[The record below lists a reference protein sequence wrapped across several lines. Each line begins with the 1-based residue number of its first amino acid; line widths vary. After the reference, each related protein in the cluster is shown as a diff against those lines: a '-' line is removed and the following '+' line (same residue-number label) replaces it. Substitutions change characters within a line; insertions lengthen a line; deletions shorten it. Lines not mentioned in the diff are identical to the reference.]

1 MRNSKSP
8 LQRSYSSLSSRQEPS
23 ALVAM
28 RKKTPSNHMSSQI
41 DEETV
46 SGLETSMISNSDLLS
61 ETTNSEIHKKYLEDQ
76 RMAQIELAEFEM
88 IERDLDNIAV
98 SPLLMSTEVKFP
110 ARSQHDPHQNTDIGS
125 DHDQDVINSRWS
137 NQPAEYYIGGNYSS
151 QITRKSQNRYQ
162 FSQTAESDH
171 EPALDRIEDQDYG
184 NESDNDPNS
193 EADYPINPESDYDDE
208 HDDHELQEAV
218 SVPLVAE
225 TQFIRVSHSQNPF
238 QNSSRSTHTR
248 KEFYEDQVNITQGS
262 IDDSVSWGTSS
273 SPMQTAIRPRLSN
286 DSSDPPNPK
295 ARNSPAPS
303 RYHTSHLSTGAIGDN
318 NHNWDQKKLPPT
330 SRKSPARSTSGARQ
344 SQIRKSKESLNP
356 NHDTSRSKI
365 IIDEDILIKAKKLED
380 EIATY
385 Q

>member
-1 MRNSKSP
+1 MRNSQSP
-8 LQRSYSSLSSRQEPS
+8 FHISYSSFSSRQEPS

-28 RKKTPSNHMSSQI
+28 RKKNPSSHMSSQI

-46 SGLETSMISNSDLLS
+46 LGLETSMLSNSDLLS

-110 ARSQHDPHQNTDIGS
+110 LRSHQDPHQNTDIGS
-125 DHDQDVINSRWS
+125 DHDQDIVSSEWS
-137 NQPAEYYIGGNYSS
+137 NKSAEYYIGGNYSS
-151 QITRKSQNRYQ
+151 QISRKSQNRYQ

-171 EPALDRIEDQDYG
+171 DPAIDRSDRDYG
-184 NESDNDPNS
+184 DESDNDPNF
-193 EADYPINPESDYDDE
+193 EANYPTNPESDYDDDN
-208 HDDHELQEAV
+208 DDHELQEAV

-238 QNSSRSTHTR
+238 QSASRSIHTR

-295 ARNSPAPS
+295 SRNSPAPS

-330 SRKSPARSTSGARQ
+330 SRKSPARSTSGTRQ

-356 NHDTSRSKI
+356 NHETSKSKI